1 MVVLTLCS
9 VQKYGEDIYKIIEII
24 ILCFSNGQLLDLQF
38 SALDCNG
45 VTIFSK
51 HPIVA
56 SKFVKFTDNIDV
68 LDEKL
73 VQRGFVAAT
82 IEVG

>member
-1 MVVLTLCS
+1 MCS
-9 VQKYGEDIYKIIEII
+9 VQKSGENIYNSFEII
-24 ILCFSNGQLLDLQF
+24 PLCLSSDQLLNLQF

-51 HPIVA
+51 HPIVS
-56 SKFVKFTDNIDV
+56 SKFVKFNDNIDV

-73 VQRGFVAAT
+73 IQRGFVAAT
-82 IEVG
+82 IEVN